1 MAGLL
6 GGPLAPG
13 FRRRVLVLKSGD
25 RRAYRPAEWQNA
37 IVMVESGVIHLECRG
52 QAPRRFGPGDLLW
65 FDGLQLNSIR
75 NHGPGAAVL
84 IAVSKVQHKGR
95 KSA

>member
-6 GGPLAPG
+6 GGRLAPG
-13 FRRRVLVLKSGD
+13 FRRRVLVLKPGE
-25 RRAYRPAEWQNA
+25 RRAYRPGEWQNA
-37 IVMVESGVIHLECRG
+37 LVMVESGVIHLECRG
-52 QAPRRFGPGDLLW
+52 QAPRRFGAGDLLC
-65 FDGLQLNSIR
+65 FEGLQLDTIR
-75 NHGPGAAVL
+75 NHGPGPAVL

>member
-6 GGPLAPG
+6 GGRLAPG
-13 FRRRVLVLKSGD
+13 FRRRVLVLKPGA

-37 IVMVESGVIHLECRG
+37 IVMVERGVIQLECRG
-52 QAPRRFGPGDLLW
+52 QTPRGFGPGDLLC
-65 FDGLQLNSIR
+65 FEGLQLDTIR
-75 NHGPGAAVL
+75 NHGLVPAVL
-84 IAVSKVQHKGR
+84 IAVSKVQHKRR